1 MERLVILKNLSI
13 KEVFDAYPVVI
24 KGRLQEV
31 RELIFEV
38 AAQTDQVGQVE
49 ETLKWGEPSYLTS
62 ESGSGT
68 TIRISSVKNQP
79 DKFGIY
85 FNCQT
90 TLLDDF
96 RQQYPDEFEFN
107 GKRALFFKVDQPLP
121 LEPLKHCIAQAL
133 TYHLRKKRSKIR

>member
-1 MERLVILKNLSI
+1 MKNLSV
-13 KEVFDAYPVVI
+13 KEVFAAYPARI
-24 KGRLQEV
+24 KGRLQEL
-31 RELIFEV
+31 RGLIFEV
-38 AAQTDQVGQVE
+38 AGQTDNVGEIE

-62 ESGSGT
+62 KSGSGT

-96 RQQYPDEFEFN
+96 RQQYPDVFEFS
-107 GKRALFFKVDQPLP
+107 GKRALYFKADQALP

-133 TYHLRKKRSKIR
+133 TYHLRKKRK